1 MLRGSSLNKV
11 LLLYTMTSGLG
22 DYIVMG
28 DLMHKVE
35 TLVPGAK
42 CLMAH
47 RGNPHVNLWPY
58 DNPSERFFDVY
69 KPRQLLRLVARLK
82 KARKEGYTVFGLQM
96 APGSVQGFF
105 FHLFL
110 KRLKALDFIVDFNL
124 INADI
129 ITPPKGDYILDLH
142 LNQVGGLLKVQI
154 PGEFY
159 KLNLPVRYDRPSR
172 SREATG
178 KFLIGIH
185 PWSRRGHLPCFVWP
199 FDKWLDVIRFLL
211 TENRN
216 EILIFGRDKKFND
229 LRDFLK
235 RNLRS
240 SKSVEFRFCNN
251 VWEVIGTVQQLN
263 LLISVNTS
271 VVHIGYALDKR
282 MIILCGPSLDLW
294 TPKGRK
300 VLVLEDEASLFKGAD
315 KWVADGRFSAVCE
328 IRVDRVI
335 SAIENFA

>member
-1 MLRGSSLNKV
+1 MSTVLDRA

-35 TLVPGAK
+35 TLVPKAK

-69 KPRQLLRLVARLK
+69 KPHQLLRLVTRLR
-82 KARKEGYTVFGLQM
+82 KARKEGYTIFGLQM

-105 FHLFL
+105 FHSCL

-129 ITPPKGDYILDLH
+129 ITPPRGDYILDLH
-142 LNQVGGLLKVQI
+142 LNQVGDLLKLQI
-154 PGEFY
+154 PDEFY
-159 KLNLPVRYDRPSR
+159 KLSLPVRYDRSPQSGK
-172 SREATG
+172 ATG

-199 FDKWLDVIRFLL
+199 FDKWLDVVRFLL
-211 TENRN
+211 AESRN
-216 EILIFGRDKKFND
+216 KIVIFGRDKKFDD
-229 LRDFLK
+229 LRNFLE
-235 RNLRS
+235 RNLES
-240 SKSVEFRFCNN
+240 SKNVEFRFCNH
-251 VWEVIGTVQQLN
+251 VWEVIETVRQLD

-282 MIILCGPSLDLW
+282 MIVLCGPSLNLW
-294 TPKGRK
+294 TPKGGNIFVVR
-300 VLVLEDEASLFKGAD
+300 DRRALFEGAD
-315 KWVADGRFSAVCE
+315 KCGREEWFPLVE
-328 IRVDRVI
+328 RIDVEDVVHVFKN
-335 SAIENFA
+335 NF